1 MTRAAAVLL
10 ILSTKAALAG
20 YPDGVP
26 GAEVGRLV
34 RAALA
39 AAGQTVALIDPIRPY
54 PPCDA
59 APVVTAQGGAWGNAE
74 ITCAAPRWQRVLRT
88 GLGPVPRLT
97 LTSHEPVDQP
107 MALTLRRSLA
117 KGAPIGADDLE
128 LARIA
133 GLGPDQVFT
142 DPADVVGRHLRQNLG
157 AGRPVLAR
165 HLAPRWMVTPG
176 APLVLVAQAGGLSV
190 SAPAE
195 ALDAGGEGDVVRVV
209 NLSSGR
215 AVKAVVTGPNTVT
228 AQTNMR

>member
-1 MTRAAAVLL
+1 MRAAVL
-10 ILSTKAALAG
+10 ILMLAAKAALAG

-34 RAALA
+34 RAALS
-39 AAGQTVALIDPIRPY
+39 AAGEKASVTDPIRPY

-59 APVVTAQGGAWGNAE
+59 APVVTGQGGAWGNVE

-88 GLGPVPRLT
+88 GLGPVPRIT
-97 LTSHEPVDQP
+97 LTPEEPAEQP
-107 MALTLRRSLA
+107 KALTLRRSLA
-117 KGAPIGADDLE
+117 KGAPIGAEDIE
-128 LARIA
+128 LAPMA

-142 DPADVVGRHLRQNLG
+142 DPADVVGRRLRQGLG
-157 AGRPVLAR
+157 AGRTVLAR
-165 HLAPRWMVTPG
+165 HLEPRWMVTPG

-195 ALDAGGEGDVVRVV
+195 ARDAGGEGDVVRVV

-215 AVKAVVTGPNTVT
+215 EVKAIVTGPNTVT

>member
-1 MTRAAAVLL
+1 MRAAAVLL

-39 AAGQTVALIDPIRPY
+39 DAGQSVTLNDPIRPY
-54 PPCDA
+54 PPCNVL
-59 APVVTAQGGAWGNAE
+59 PVVTAQGGSWGNAK
-74 ITCAAPRWQRVLRT
+74 ITCAAPHWQRLLRT
-88 GLGPVPRLT
+88 GLGPVPRIMLT
-97 LTSHEPVDQP
+97 PDQP
-107 MALTLRRSLA
+107 LDQPKALTLRRSLA
-117 KGAPIGADDLE
+117 KGALLGADDLE
-128 LARIA
+128 LAPIA
-133 GLGPDQVFT
+133 GLSPDQVFT
-142 DPADVVGRHLRQNLG
+142 DPADVVGRYLRQTLG

-165 HLAPRWMVTPG
+165 HLEPRWMVTPG

-195 ALDAGGEGDVVRVV
+195 ALDPGGEGDVVRVV

-215 AVKAVVTGPNTVT
+215 EIKAVVTGPNTVT

>member
-1 MTRAAAVLL
+1 MRAAL
-10 ILSTKAALAG
+10 ILVLSTKAALAG

-39 AAGQTVALIDPIRPY
+39 AAGETAAVRDPIRPY
-54 PPCDA
+54 PPCKAD
-59 APVVTAQGGAWGNAE
+59 PVVTPQGGSWGNAE

-88 GLGPVPRLT
+88 GIGPVPRIT
-97 LTSHEPVDQP
+97 VTKGEPADQP
-107 MALTLRRSLA
+107 MAMILRRSLG
-117 KGAPIGADDLE
+117 KGAVIAAEDVE
-128 LARIA
+128 LAPVA

-142 DPADVVGRHLRQNLG
+142 DPADVIGRHLRQSLG
-157 AGRPVLAR
+157 QGRPLLAR
-165 HLAPRWMVTPG
+165 HLGPRWMVTPG
-176 APLVLVAQAGGLSV
+176 APLVLVAMAGGLSV

-195 ALDAGGEGDVVRVV
+195 AREAGGEGDVVRVV

-215 AVKAVVTGPNTVT
+215 EIKAVVTGPNTVT

>member
-1 MTRAAAVLL
+1 MMRAALVIL
-10 ILSTKAALAG
+10 ILSTKVALAG

-34 RAALA
+34 RAALDS
-39 AAGQTVALIDPIRPY
+39 AGVSVAVTDPIRPY

-59 APVVTAQGGAWGNAE
+59 APMVTPQDGGWGNAQ
-74 ITCAAPRWQRVLRT
+74 ITCAAPRWQRLLRT
-88 GLGPVPRLT
+88 GLGPVPRIT
-97 LTSHEPVDQP
+97 LTPDAPADQP

-128 LARIA
+128 LAPIA
-133 GLGPDQVFT
+133 GLSPDQVFT
-142 DPADVVGRHLRQNLG
+142 DPADVVGRVLRQNLG

-165 HLAPRWMVTPG
+165 HLEPRWMVTPG

-195 ALDAGGEGDVVRVV
+195 ARDAGGEGDVVRVV

-215 AVKAVVTGPNTVT
+215 EVKAVVTGPNTVT

>member
-1 MTRAAAVLL
+1 MRVAAV
-10 ILSTKAALAG
+10 ILMLSATAALAG

-34 RAALA
+34 RAALS
-39 AAGQTVALIDPIRPY
+39 AAGEKASVTDPIRPY

-59 APVVTAQGGAWGNAE
+59 APAVTGQGGAWGNVE

-88 GLGPVPRLT
+88 GLGPVPRIT
-97 LTSHEPVDQP
+97 LTPDEPVEEP
-107 MALTLRRSLA
+107 KALTLRRSLA
-117 KGAPIGADDLE
+117 KGAPVGADDLE
-128 LARIA
+128 LAPIA
-133 GLGPDQVFT
+133 GLSPDQVFT
-142 DPADVVGRHLRQNLG
+142 DPADVVGRHLRQSLG
-157 AGRPVLAR
+157 TGRAILAR
-165 HLAPRWMVTPG
+165 HLEPRWMVTPG

-195 ALDAGGEGDVVRVV
+195 AREAGGEGDVVLVV

-215 AVKAVVTGPNTVT
+215 EVKAVVTGPNTVT

>member
-1 MTRAAAVLL
+1 MRTAAVIL
-10 ILSTKAALAG
+10 ILSAKAALAG

-34 RAALA
+34 RAALDS
-39 AAGQTVALIDPIRPY
+39 AGVSVAVTDPIRPY

-59 APVVTAQGGAWGNAE
+59 VPVVTGQGGNWGNAE
-74 ITCAAPRWQRVLRT
+74 ITCAAPYWQRLLRT
-88 GLGPVPRLT
+88 GLGSVPRIT
-97 LTSHEPVDQP
+97 VSRDDEAVQP

-117 KGAPIGADDLE
+117 KGAPIGAEDLD
-128 LARIA
+128 LAPIA
-133 GLGPDQVFT
+133 GLSPDQVFT
-142 DPADVVGRHLRQNLG
+142 DPADVVGRYLRQSLG

-165 HLAPRWMVTPG
+165 HLAPRWLVTPG

-195 ALDAGGEGDVVRVV
+195 ARDAGGEGDVVRVV

-215 AVKAVVTGPNTVT
+215 EVKAVVTGPNTVT

>member
-1 MTRAAAVLL
+1 MRAVAL
-10 ILSTKAALAG
+10 ILMLSTKAALAG

-34 RAALA
+34 RAALDS
-39 AAGQTVALIDPIRPY
+39 AGVTVELTDPIRPY

-59 APVVTAQGGAWGNAE
+59 APVVTAKDGTWGNAQ

-88 GLGPVPRLT
+88 GLGPVPRIT
-97 LTSHEPVDQP
+97 LTRHEPAERP
-107 MALTLRRSLA
+107 LALTLRRSLA

-128 LARIA
+128 LAPIA
-133 GLGPDQVFT
+133 GLSPDQVFK
-142 DPADVVGRHLRQNLG
+142 DPADVVGRSLRQSLG
-157 AGRPVLAR
+157 AGRTVLAR
-165 HLAPRWMVTPG
+165 HLEPRWMVTPG

-195 ALDAGGEGDVVRVV
+195 ARDAGGEGDVVRVV

-215 AVKAVVTGPNTVT
+215 EVKAVVTGPNTVT

>member
-1 MTRAAAVLL
+1 MRAVAVILM
-10 ILSTKAALAG
+10 LSTKAALAG

-34 RAALA
+34 RAALDS
-39 AAGQTVALIDPIRPY
+39 AGVVVEVTDPIRPY

-59 APVVTAQGGAWGNAE
+59 VPVVTAQGGTWGNAE

-88 GLGPVPRLT
+88 GLGPVPRIT
-97 LTSHEPVDQP
+97 LTRDEPAERP
-107 MALTLRRSLA
+107 LALILRRSLA

-128 LARIA
+128 LAPIA
-133 GLGPDQVFT
+133 GLSPDQIFT
-142 DPADVVGRHLRQNLG
+142 DPADVVGRSLRQSLG
-157 AGRPVLAR
+157 AGRTVLAR
-165 HLAPRWMVTPG
+165 HLEPRWMVTPG
-176 APLVLVAQAGGLSV
+176 APLVLVAQSGGLSV

-195 ALDAGGEGDVVRVV
+195 ARDAGGEGDIVRVV

-215 AVKAVVTGPNTVT
+215 EVKAVVTGPNTVT